1 MKKILYSSTALAA
14 ASALALIPS
23 GDAVAA
29 EKAKKISLGFGGGMT
44 MLAGFA
50 TQDDSFEKAS
60 ADDTTGT
67 THYDNFNL
75 WSNTEVEVKGSVKLD
90 SGITV
95 SVEVEFEGDQVI
107 ANGAN
112 LGAGTA
118 ANGSGMTIDHS
129 YMKIHGGFGD
139 VYLGNYASVTG
150 ILHQS
155 APWTGAL
162 YPGVDDFAWI
172 MKPAA
177 IVGQGQGK
185 YNTSNGGNDTQAV
198 QYISPQF
205 AGARVG
211 MYYRPSSAAASWEG
225 MPRVGGQ
232 SGNESQEYG
241 ASINYENKFDAVTIK
256 ASVAHVKAQGTA
268 ANSVNT
274 TFFGGRILFG
284 DITIGG
290 SFKKESNEDTGLE
303 GTADSDESEGY
314 DFGVMFKPKGY
325 SVGLHYV
332 HFEMPEASATAGDD
346 SKTAISLG
354 AAYDLGPGVSAVGT
368 LIWVDYEDELT
379 NDSNNNSGWAIVGGI
394 KVAF

>member
-1 MKKILYSSTALAA
+1 MKKILYSTTALAA

-29 EKAKKISLGFGGGMT
+29 EKAKKISLGFGGSMT

-67 THYDNFNL
+67 THYDNFSL

-107 ANGAN
+107 ANG
-112 LGAGTA
+112 T
-118 ANGSGMTIDHS
+118 GSGLSVDHS
-129 YMKIHGGFGD
+129 FMKLAGGFGD
-139 VYLGNYASVTG
+139 LYLGNYAPVTG

-162 YPGVDDFAWI
+162 FPGVDDFAWI
-172 MKPAA
+172 MHPAA
-177 IVGQGQGK
+177 IVGHPQGK
-185 YNTSNGGNDTQAV
+185 YSTGNAATDTQAV
-198 QYISPQF
+198 QYISPRF
-205 AGARVG
+205 AGARIG
-211 MYYRPSSAAASWEG
+211 IYYRPSSTANAWEG

-232 SGNESQEYG
+232 SGNETQEYG
-241 ASINYENKFDAVTIK
+241 ASLNYENKFDAVTLK
-256 ASVAHVKAQGTA
+256 ASIAHVKAQGTA
-268 ANSVNT
+268 ANSMND
-274 TFFGGRILFG
+274 TFFGGKILFG
-284 DITIGG
+284 DITLGG
-290 SFKKESNEDTGLE
+290 SYKKQSNEDSGLE
-303 GTADSDESEGY
+303 GTAAGSESEGY
-314 DFGVMFKPKGY
+314 DLGIMFKPKGY

-332 HFEMPEASATAGDD
+332 HMEQPEASATAGDD
-346 SKTAISLG
+346 SKTALSLG

-379 NDSNNNSGWAIVGGI
+379 TDSNNNSGWAIVGGI